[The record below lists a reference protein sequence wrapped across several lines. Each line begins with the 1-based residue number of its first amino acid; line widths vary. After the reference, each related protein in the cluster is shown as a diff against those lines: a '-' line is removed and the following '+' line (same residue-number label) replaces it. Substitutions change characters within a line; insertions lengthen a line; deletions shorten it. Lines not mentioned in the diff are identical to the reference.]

1 MGVGRGDDGLCG
13 LYIGVSGKRTLIQR
27 THKQTNDFSSQDE
40 ARGEAAAAMMEGMT
54 LAGAAAEE
62 KGGAKKK
69 GEERERGEGK
79 SAGGKKAAGKAKG
92 GGAGPSSSRKGGN
105 KK

>member
-1 MGVGRGDDGLCG
+1 
-13 LYIGVSGKRTLIQR
+13 
-27 THKQTNDFSSQDE
+27 
-40 ARGEAAAAMMEGMT
+40 MEGMT
-54 LAGAAAEE
+54 LAAPTADE
-62 KGGAKKK
+62 KGEG
-69 GEERERGEGK
+69 RERGEGK